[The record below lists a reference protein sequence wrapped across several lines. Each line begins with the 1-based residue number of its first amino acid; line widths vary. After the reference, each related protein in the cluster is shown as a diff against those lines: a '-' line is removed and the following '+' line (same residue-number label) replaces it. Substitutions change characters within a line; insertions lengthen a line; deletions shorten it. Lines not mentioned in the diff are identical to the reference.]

1 MQKVSFFLA
10 GGGMKCIKFAHGREG
25 CSCYISFT
33 SETTEQVLTDFVCWR
48 LHNMFVSE
56 FNL

>member
-1 MQKVSFFLA
+1 M
-10 GGGMKCIKFAHGREG
+10 KFAHSREG

-33 SETTEQVLTDFVCWR
+33 SETIEQVLTDFVCGR

-56 FNL
+56 FNI

>member
-1 MQKVSFFLA
+1 
-10 GGGMKCIKFAHGREG
+10 MKCIKFAHGREG